1 MSHLIF
7 QVVVILMLI
16 SRGWII
22 TNAETIVA
30 FCFVMFILVTMP
42 HIFSALAF
50 TVGEKC
56 DKIKKNFWS
65 SFFCL
70 NASYAL
76 YSGFCKQ
83 SRTLNADMILL
94 SRTFAESMA
103 LLNSSKDLTI
113 DRYKS
118 VMKLSHLEAQTIS
131 SQLEQ
136 PLSHVSEDLKGI
148 STKKLKV

>member
-1 MSHLIF
+1 MPHLIF

-42 HIFSALAF
+42 HIFSALAS
-50 TVGEKC
+50 TVGENC

-65 SFFCL
+65 SFSSL

-83 SRTLNADMILL
+83 NRTLNADMILL

-103 LLNSSKDLTI
+103 LLNSSKELTI

-118 VMKLSHLEAQTIS
+118 VMKLSHLETQTIS

-136 PLSHVSEDLKGI
+136 PLSHVSEELEGT
-148 STKKLKV
+148 STKKRK